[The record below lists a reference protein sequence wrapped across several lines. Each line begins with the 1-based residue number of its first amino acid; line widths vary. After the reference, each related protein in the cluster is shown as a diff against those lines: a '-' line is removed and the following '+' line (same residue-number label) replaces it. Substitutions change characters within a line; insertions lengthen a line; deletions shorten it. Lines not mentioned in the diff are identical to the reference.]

1 MAKKAKMTL
10 KEFKQALESTDS
22 TAYLSPS
29 DGNWRSLLVFI
40 SNNIHREAE
49 RSEENGYT
57 VTAEMTRRDWAKLHD
72 IIAQYKSPI
81 DEEEDN

>member
-29 DGNWRSLLVFI
+29 DGNWRNLLVFI
-40 SNNIHREAE
+40 SNNIYRQAE
-49 RSEENGYT
+49 RSKKKGYP
-57 VTAEMTRRDWAKLHD
+57 VTAEMEKRDWATLHD